1 MPENAC
7 RINRSELTTT
17 NPFKKERILMAK
29 HKVVMKLPPREIKRA
44 DVSFKVKRNGK
55 LLGTL
60 EISNGSI
67 VWYPSGTT
75 YGSKMSW
82 AKFDK
87 MMDENASRVE
97 LR

>member
-1 MPENAC
+1 
-7 RINRSELTTT
+7 
-17 NPFKKERILMAK
+17 MAK

-44 DVSFKVKRNGK
+44 DVSFKVKRDGN

-87 MMDENASRVE
+87 LMEENASRFE
-97 LR
+97 IRK